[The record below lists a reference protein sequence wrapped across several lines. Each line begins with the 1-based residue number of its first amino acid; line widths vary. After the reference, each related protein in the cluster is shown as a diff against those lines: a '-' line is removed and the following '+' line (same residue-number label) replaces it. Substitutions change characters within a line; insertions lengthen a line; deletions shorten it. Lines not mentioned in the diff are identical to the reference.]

1 MNISRQQGRGCSR
14 RAARRRCRRTRG
26 RQSFVRRKK
35 RFSVSFL
42 FRSGIEGRRFG
53 ERALVSTKG
62 ANALLAPGKRARR
75 RVYETSRGARRVKVS
90 NEAVRTHHTRGARA
104 DGRARGK
111 DTVTRARVRENSSR
125 FGDISR
131 ENECVVDARENRAYR
146 RSAGWRRYP
155 CWCQRVGEDTRK
167 QARGARGRSK
177 VERRAVRRV
186 PRVDARE
193 IETRFL
199 VRAPMILPRQMR
211 KRNRSLMNIV

>member
-1 MNISRQQGRGCSR
+1 MSKEEIFGE
-14 RAARRRCRRTRG
+14 
-26 RQSFVRRKK
+26 
-35 RFSVSFL
+35 FS

-53 ERALVSTKG
+53 ERAFLVSTKS
-62 ANALLAPGKRARR
+62 ASASRAGKRARR
-75 RVYETSRGARRVKVS
+75 RVYETSRGARRVEVS

-104 DGRARGK
+104 DGRARGR
-111 DTVTRARVRENSSR
+111 DIVTRARVRENSSR

-155 CWCQRVGEDTRK
+155 CWCQRVGEDTRE

-211 KRNRSLMNIV
+211 KRNRSLMNNP